1 LNRTGIRSAVLIFAA
16 VLIFFGNA
24 VSARTYSVY
33 YDCAP
38 GVSTVI
44 VLTNASEFELEGAV
58 TLRLYDTSGSSI
70 HESVH
75 GLAAYESMAL
85 YLNGLLESTDEST
98 WGLAEIDS
106 QLLLQVGVWIGT
118 EGDWLFV
125 ENYGDLLGSSG
136 DLAIDTYW
144 YGLNYANTQN
154 RRTTVT
160 ILNPNDHLVL
170 GSLYMYDAHGVLQ
183 YQRNLQLAAR
193 RPTHVALEQ
202 VAAIGEDVWGLVDVE
217 ARAPV
222 LLICAY
228 FDAEGYLIDVDVIDQ
243 PYYLEFNEQG

>member
-1 LNRTGIRSAVLIFAA
+1 MAA
-16 VLIFFGNA
+16 
-24 VSARTYSVY
+24 ARTYSVY

-44 VLTNASEFELEGAV
+44 VLTNASEFALDEAV
-58 TLRLYDTSGSSI
+58 TVRLYDTGGAPI

-75 GLAAYESMAL
+75 GLTAYESTAI
-85 YLNGLLESTDEST
+85 YLNGLLEETDGTT

-106 QLLLQVGVWIGT
+106 QLLLQVGVWVGT

-136 DLAIDTYW
+136 NLSVDTYW
-144 YGLNYANTQN
+144 YGLNYANTSN

-160 ILNPNDHLVL
+160 ILNPTDRLVL

-183 YQRNLQLAAR
+183 YQRSLQLPAR
-193 RPTHVALEQ
+193 QPTHVDLEQ
-202 VAAIGEDVWGLVDVE
+202 VSSVGDDVWGLVDVE
-217 ARAPV
+217 TSQPV
-222 LLICAY
+222 LLVCAY
-228 FDAEGYLIDVDVIDQ
+228 FDSEGYLIDVDVIDQ
-243 PYYLEFNEQG
+243 PYYLELGEQE

>member
-1 LNRTGIRSAVLIFAA
+1 MNRIGTRSAILICAA
-16 VLIFFGNA
+16 ILAFIGA
-24 VSARTYSVY
+24 AASARTYSVY

-44 VLTNASEFELEGAV
+44 VLTNASEFMIEDAV
-58 TLRLYDTSGSSI
+58 TVRLYDTSGSPI

-75 GLAAYESMAL
+75 GLTAYESTAV
-85 YLNGLLESTDEST
+85 YLNGLIEYTDEST

-136 DLAIDTYW
+136 DFAIDTYW

-160 ILNPNDHLVL
+160 ILNPNDRLVL
-170 GSLYMYDAHGVLQ
+170 GSLYMYDAYGVMQ
-183 YQRNLQLAAR
+183 YQRNLQLPAR
-193 RPTHVALEQ
+193 RPTHVDLEQ
-202 VAAIGEDVWGLVDVE
+202 VSSIGDDVWGLVDVE
-217 ARAPV
+217 TSEPV
-222 LLICAY
+222 LLVCAY

-243 PYYLEFNEQG
+243 PYYLEFAE